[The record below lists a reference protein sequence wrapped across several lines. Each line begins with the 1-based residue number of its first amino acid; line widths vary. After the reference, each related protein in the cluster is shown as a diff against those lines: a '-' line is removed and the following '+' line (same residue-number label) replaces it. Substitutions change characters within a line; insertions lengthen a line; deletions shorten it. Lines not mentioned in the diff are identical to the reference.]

1 MFYFCSHSILT
12 LEVDT
17 IIIIIIVT
25 VVLQAGIWRTEC
37 AHDAM
42 ASKCWTGKSLLVKTI
57 ACGIGRQNLVDL
69 CTMYTITHEEFQ
81 RLAWLE
87 EV

>member
-17 IIIIIIVT
+17 IIIIVT
-25 VVLQAGIWRTEC
+25 AILQAGNWRTEC

-42 ASKCWTGKSLLVKTI
+42 ASKCWTGKSLLIKII

-69 CTMYTITHEEFQ
+69 CTMYTIIH
-81 RLAWLE
+81 
-87 EV
+87 

>member
-17 IIIIIIVT
+17 VIIIVT
-25 VVLQAGIWRTEC
+25 VILQAGNWRTEC

-42 ASKCWTGKSLLVKTI
+42 ASKCWTEKSLLVKII

-69 CTMYTITHEEFQ
+69 CTVYTITH
-81 RLAWLE
+81 
-87 EV
+87 